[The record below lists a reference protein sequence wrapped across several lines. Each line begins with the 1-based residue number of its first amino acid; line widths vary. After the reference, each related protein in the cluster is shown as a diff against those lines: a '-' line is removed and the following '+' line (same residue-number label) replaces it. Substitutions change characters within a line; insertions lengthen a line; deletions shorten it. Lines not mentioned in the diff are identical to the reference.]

1 MGSRTYPANV
11 PLNTP
16 AYRFPP
22 GLEHNLVWQVLRRG
36 RPVDPI
42 PFFQSLADRFGSIAH
57 YKLGRSHIV
66 FLNDPEY
73 IREVLVVQNDNFT
86 KERVVQRSKLLLGE
100 GMITAEAAEHRRQ
113 RQAAQPAFHRQAIP
127 SYADA
132 MVHIAA
138 EARNRWQPGQQ
149 VNIALEM
156 MHLTLNIVAKTLFR
170 TELGNEVQELARA
183 INDIMSLYHFM
194 ILLPAAEWL
203 VHFPLPGVLKFRRAR
218 RHIDA
223 LVYKMIEQHRAAP
236 DAGEQ
241 DLLTMMLRGN
251 YGENFRTDR
260 SRDARLRDEV
270 VTMFLAGYET
280 TANALAWTWYLLAQ
294 NPEAEARFHAEV
306 DEVLAGR
313 LPTYD
318 DLPRLRYTE
327 MVLAESMRLYPPAWA
342 MGRRALSDFK
352 LGPYYLPGG
361 TTLLMS
367 QFVMHRNPEYYPD
380 PLRFIPERFSA
391 EGKAQRPKLTYFPFG
406 AGGRQCIGES
416 FAWMEA
422 ILVLATFAQRWKI
435 SLVCNRTVTPEPLIT
450 LRPQNG
456 IAMKITSRS

>member
-1 MGSRTYPANV
+1 MGSRTYAGNV
-11 PLNTP
+11 PLHTL

-22 GLEHNLVWQVLRRG
+22 GLEHNLAWRVLLRG

-42 PFFQSLADRFGSIAH
+42 PFFQSLAERFGGIAH

-73 IREVLVVQNDNFT
+73 IREVLVVQNDNFV

-100 GMITAEAAEHRRQ
+100 GMITAEDAEHRRQ

-127 SYADA
+127 AYAET
-132 MVHIAA
+132 MVRLAA
-138 EARNRWQPGQQ
+138 QARDRWQPGQH
-149 VNIALEM
+149 VNVALEM

-170 TELGNEVQELARA
+170 TDLGGEVYDLARA
-183 INDIMSLYHFM
+183 INDIMGLYHFM
-194 ILLPAAEWL
+194 ILLPAAESL

-223 LVYKMIEQHRAAP
+223 LVYRMIEQHRAAP
-236 DAGEQ
+236 QNSGQ

-251 YGENFRTDR
+251 YGERFRFDC
-260 SRDARLRDEV
+260 SRDRRLRDEV

-294 NPEAEARFHAEV
+294 NPEAEARLHAEV
-306 DEVLAGR
+306 DGVLGDR
-313 LPTYD
+313 LPSYD
-318 DLPRLRYTE
+318 DVPRLRYIE

-342 MGRRALSDFK
+342 MGRRALHDFEV
-352 LGPYYLPGG
+352 GPYYLPAG

-367 QFVMHRNPEYYPD
+367 QFVMHRSPEHYPD
-380 PLRFIPERFSA
+380 PLRFIPERFSPEA
-391 EGKAQRPKLTYFPFG
+391 KGARPKLAYFPFG

-416 FAWMEA
+416 FACMEA
-422 ILVLATFAQRWKI
+422 ILVLATFAQRWK
-435 SLVCNRTVTPEPLIT
+435 LRLACDRTAAPEPLIT
-450 LRPQNG
+450 LRPKDG
-456 IAMKITSRS
+456 IPMQVVNRS